1 MAGQRGEVTMR
12 AFWLV
17 WLLAVACNDPSPGA
31 ADLAAGDL
39 AFLAGARDASGGCS
53 PECGTTQFCYAGAE
67 TAFFRGDGGIQLG
80 CNPLPA
86 VCEHNCTCLL
96 TYFQA
101 GFCTCALD
109 DHGVEVVHCS
119 FA

>member
-1 MAGQRGEVTMR
+1 MR
-12 AFWLV
+12 ALGLV
-17 WLLAVACNDPSPGA
+17 LLFAAACNDPSPGA
-31 ADLAAGDL
+31 KDLAPADLISVRDGS
-39 AFLAGARDASGGCS
+39 GACS
-53 PECGTTQFCYAGAE
+53 PACGATQFCYAGAE

-96 TYFQA
+96 TYFQT
-101 GFCTCALD
+101 GFCTCMLD
-109 DHGVEVVHCS
+109 DHGVEIVHCS